1 MNFNMSPVS
10 IKPEFSTS
18 INFVVPSVA
27 QKEQILIVDDSI
39 TVRKVLARCLSKK
52 YECVEA
58 SSVNDALSHLKQTKF
73 ALVISDVMMPGIS
86 GTELLR
92 KIVASYPDTAVI
104 MVSGVDQPK
113 RALDAVRLGAFDYL
127 FKPCEM
133 DVLELTVERA
143 LERRQLL
150 INARQHKL
158 DLQARNEELALGKAK
173 LERLQAQIVHSEKMA
188 SLGQLAAG
196 IAHELNNP
204 VGFIYGNM
212 DLLIRYVADLT
223 KLLRFYDQAD
233 LPEAIANPAASIK
246 DQIHYQTLMEDLESV
261 ITDSRDGAERIR
273 DIVQNLRTF
282 SRLDEAEFT
291 QTDVHEGINSTI
303 RLLSRYFRADNIKLC
318 RDFGVLPPIEA
329 FSSQLNQ
336 VWMNLLV
343 NAAQAVSKKGGTVK
357 ITTRVLK
364 DSFVAVSIS
373 DNGEGIAPEYLN
385 RIFDPFFTTKPVGE
399 GTGLGL
405 SISFGIIK
413 RHNGTIEVRSRP
425 NEGTAFLV
433 TLPIRPKK
441 PETSEK
447 LNKMQNL

>member
-1 MNFNMSPVS
+1 
-10 IKPEFSTS
+10 
-18 INFVVPSVA
+18 
-27 QKEQILIVDDSI
+27 
-39 TVRKVLARCLSKK
+39 
-52 YECVEA
+52 
-58 SSVNDALSHLKQTKF
+58 
-73 ALVISDVMMPGIS
+73 
-86 GTELLR
+86 
-92 KIVASYPDTAVI
+92 
-104 MVSGVDQPK
+104 
-113 RALDAVRLGAFDYL
+113 
-127 FKPCEM
+127 
-133 DVLELTVERA
+133 
-143 LERRQLL
+143 
-150 INARQHKL
+150 L

-212 DLLIRYVADLT
+212 DLLIGYVADLT
-223 KLLRFYDQAD
+223 KLLRFYDQTD
-233 LPEAIANPAASIK
+233 LPEPIASRAALIK

-303 RLLSRYFRADNIKLC
+303 RLLSRYFRADNIKLF
-318 RDFGVLPPIEA
+318 RDFGALPPIEA

-373 DNGEGIAPEYLN
+373 DNGEGIAPEFLN

-433 TLPIRPKK
+433 TLPIRIKK
-441 PETSEK
+441 PETPEK
-447 LNKMQNL
+447 LNKMQNV